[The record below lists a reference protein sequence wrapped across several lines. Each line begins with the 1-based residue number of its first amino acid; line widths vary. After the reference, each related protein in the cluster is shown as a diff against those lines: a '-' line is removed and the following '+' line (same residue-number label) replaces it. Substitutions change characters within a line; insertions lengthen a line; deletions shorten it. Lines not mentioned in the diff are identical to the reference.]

1 MKNFQKSTQLMGW
14 TYINRGNQQHHGQSV
29 ALLET
34 PNGVTIIGNKPSN
47 GNASTANYNDEHD
60 HSDVEI
66 RNLRQ
71 NGNDNENNRDNSFE
85 YATDRE
91 SSVYNPTTM
100 PLRSVMAQAGGRNSQ
115 KNSENDG
122 PHDQS
127 DLLTKGNQLGIP
139 ESRFSRWIPKD
150 QREILEKQA
159 KIMAER
165 MKLKTPET
173 KRSVNTSKDTT
184 SLTASASTAVESDDT
199 SKPMETEI

>member
-1 MKNFQKSTQLMGW
+1 M
-14 TYINRGNQQHHGQSV
+14 
-29 ALLET
+29 LET
-34 PNGVTIIGNKPSN
+34 PNGVTIIGNKPTN
-47 GNASTANYNDEHD
+47 GNASTATGYNNEHD
-60 HSDVEI
+60 HSDVEK

-71 NGNDNENNRDNSFE
+71 NANGNDNEDDSFE

-100 PLRSVMAQAGGRNSQ
+100 PIRSVMAQAGGRNSQ
-115 KNSENDG
+115 KNSDNDG
-122 PHDQS
+122 PHDKS

-165 MKLKTPET
+165 MKPKTPEP
-173 KRSVNTSKDTT
+173 KRTEETTT
-184 SLTASASTAVESDDT
+184 SPPTAVQSNER
-199 SKPMETEI
+199 SKPTETEI